1 MAKAIF
7 KEFCMQFG
15 LFMMPLHPPSRA
27 FADAY
32 DRDMDQ
38 LVLADRLG
46 FREAW
51 IGEHITERW
60 ENAPAP
66 DLLIAKALALTD
78 RLILGTGVTL
88 LALHHPVCLAHRIA
102 MLDHMARGRFQWGIG
117 GGAIPTDLAI
127 LGLDPSNPAAVRSRS
142 AEVLDVVLKL
152 WAAQGP
158 FSYHGQHFAI
168 DAPALDPVKERGYY
182 MKPYQQPHPPIA
194 VAASTP
200 HSNSIRMAGERGWI
214 PMSSSLLSRPYLR
227 GHWRLVEDGAAHVG
241 RKAERRQWRI
251 ARDVFV
257 APTPSL
263 ARERARASLG
273 RNYVQHQYP
282 NRFGTGQIASTKLDP
297 AMPDEAVDVDYLME
311 NVWIVGDPAEC
322 VDKIHQLYE
331 ESGGFGTL
339 LAITV
344 DSDEALW
351 DHESLRLLM
360 EQVAPRVAHLGH

>member
-1 MAKAIF
+1 
-7 KEFCMQFG
+7 MQFG
-15 LFMMPLHPPSRA
+15 LFMMPLHPPYRS

-32 DRDMDQ
+32 DRDIAQ
-38 LVLADRLG
+38 IILADRLG

-51 IGEHITERW
+51 VGEHLTERW

-66 DLLIAKALALTD
+66 DLLIAKALALTE
-78 RLILGTGVTL
+78 RVMLGTGVTL
-88 LALHHPVCLAHRIA
+88 LALHNPVYLAHRLA

-117 GGAIPTDLAI
+117 GGGIPTDLAL
-127 LGLDPSNPAAVRSRS
+127 LGLDPSNPTAVRTRS

-152 WAAQGP
+152 WASEGP
-158 FSYHGQHFAI
+158 FSYHGEHFHIA
-168 DAPALDPVKERGYY
+168 APQMDPVKERGYY

-200 HSNSIRMAGERGWI
+200 QSASMRMAGERGWI
-214 PMSSSLLSRPYLR
+214 PMSSSLLSRPYLSN
-227 GHWRLVEDGAAHVG
+227 HWHLVETGATSAG
-241 RKAERRQWRI
+241 RQADRRQWRI

-257 APTPSL
+257 APTAAI
-263 ARERARASLG
+263 ARQRARATLG

-282 NRFGTGQIASTKLDP
+282 NRRGTMQMGLTKLDSSL
-297 AMPDEAVDVDYLME
+297 PDEAVNVDYLMD
-311 NVWIVGDPAEC
+311 NLWIVGDPSEC

-339 LAITV
+339 LSITA
-344 DSDEALW
+344 DSDDAAW

-360 EQVAPRVAHLGH
+360 EQVAPRVAHLG

>member
-1 MAKAIF
+1 
-7 KEFCMQFG
+7 MQFG
-15 LFMMPLHPPSRA
+15 LFMMPLHPPSRP

-32 DRDMDQ
+32 DRDMAQ

-66 DLLIAKALALTD
+66 DLLIAKALALTEH
-78 RLILGTGVTL
+78 LLLGTGVTL
-88 LALHHPVCLAHRIA
+88 LALHHPVYLAHRIA

-117 GGAIPTDLAI
+117 GGGIATDLS
-127 LGLDPSNPAAVRSRS
+127 LFGLDPRNPAAVRARS
-142 AEVLDVVLKL
+142 VEVLDVVLKL
-152 WAAQGP
+152 WAAEGA
-158 FSYHGQHFAI
+158 FSYHSQHFDI
-168 DAPALDPVKERGYY
+168 EAPALDPVKERGYY

-200 HSNSIRMAGERGWI
+200 ASSSMRLAGERGWL
-214 PMSSSLLSRPYLR
+214 PMSSSLLSRPYLN
-227 GHWRLVEDGAAHVG
+227 GHWRQVEAGAMSAG
-241 RKAERRQWRI
+241 RVADRRHWRV

-257 APTPSL
+257 APTPAV
-263 ARERARASLG
+263 ARERARVVLG
-273 RNYVQHQYP
+273 RNYIQHQYP
-282 NRFGTGQIASTKLDP
+282 NRLGTIQMASTKLDP
-297 AMPDEAVDVDYLME
+297 SMPDEAVDVNYLME
-311 NVWIVGDPAEC
+311 NVWIVGDPSEC

-339 LAITV
+339 LTITV
-344 DSDEALW
+344 DSDEAAW

-360 EQVAPRVAHLGH
+360 EQVAPRVAHLA